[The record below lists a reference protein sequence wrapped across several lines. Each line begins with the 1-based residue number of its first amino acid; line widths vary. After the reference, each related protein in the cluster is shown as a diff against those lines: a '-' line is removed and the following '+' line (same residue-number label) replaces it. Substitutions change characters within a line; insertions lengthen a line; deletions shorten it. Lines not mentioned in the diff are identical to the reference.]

1 MTELI
6 TGVDL
11 VQEQIKVAMGQ
22 KLSLKQEDVVMK
34 VSSGLPLPED
44 VVRIGGLAIM
54 VVRLGAA
61 WTGRCS
67 CLSGCCSRRLCPA
80 PGSWTVQCP
89 HAASCFVQ
97 GHRSMHACPP
107 FYDS

>member
-1 MTELI
+1 MLNSTLMLLLPLVLYQVEHPVTELI

-34 VSSGLPLPED
+34 VSSGEPLPAC
-44 VVRIGGLAIM
+44 VMRIGGLAIM

-61 WTGRCS
+61 WSGRCS
-67 CLSGCCSRRLCPA
+67 LL
-80 PGSWTVQCP
+80 
-89 HAASCFVQ
+89 
-97 GHRSMHACPP
+97 
-107 FYDS
+107 